1 MKKPTPKRLGR
12 PRRSPLTR
20 AEQLR
25 QAKRV
30 QRERERRAGR
40 AAVEL
45 LIPAVQAKRLRIAA
59 RTPQFGQLLEAFL
72 QDVVIDLH
80 AWPTLRELAWSR
92 KDRWIPAADALAL
105 YERNWRHVEP
115 ARLTSE
121 EAALIDRLKS
131 RFGGGVLHA

>member
-1 MKKPTPKRLGR
+1 MGKSAAMRPGR
-12 PRRSPLTR
+12 PKRSPLTR

-25 QAKRV
+25 QAKRM
-30 QRERERRAGR
+30 QRKRERRAGL

-45 LIPAVQAKRLRIAA
+45 RVPAAQAKRLRVAS
-59 RTPQFGQLLEAFL
+59 RPPQFGQLLDDFL

-105 YERNWRHVEP
+105 YERNWRFVEP
-115 ARLTSE
+115 ARLTPE

>member
-1 MKKPTPKRLGR
+1 MGNSAAKRPGR
-12 PRRSPLTR
+12 PKRSPLTR

-30 QRERERRAGR
+30 QRERERREGL
-40 AAVEL
+40 AAIEL
-45 LIPAVQAKRLRIAA
+45 RVPATQAKRLRIASRA
-59 RTPQFGQLLEAFL
+59 PQFGKMLDDFL

-105 YERNWRHVEP
+105 YERNWRFVEP
-115 ARLTSE
+115 ARLTPE

>member
-1 MKKPTPKRLGR
+1 MEKSAAMRLGR
-12 PRRSPLTR
+12 PKRSPLTR

-30 QRERERRAGR
+30 QRKRERRAGL

-45 LIPAVQAKRLRIAA
+45 RMPAAQAKRLRIAS
-59 RTPQFGQLLEAFL
+59 RTPHFGQLLDAFL

-105 YERNWRHVEP
+105 YERNWRFVEP

-121 EAALIDRLKS
+121 EAALIDRLKN
-131 RFGGGVLHA
+131 RFGSGVLHA

>member
-1 MKKPTPKRLGR
+1 MRLGR
-12 PRRSPLTR
+12 PKRSPLTR

-30 QRERERRAGR
+30 QRKRERRAGL

-45 LIPAVQAKRLRIAA
+45 RMPAAQAKRLRIAS
-59 RTPQFGQLLEAFL
+59 RTAQFGQLLDAFL

-105 YERNWRHVEP
+105 YERNWRFVEP
-115 ARLTSE
+115 ARLAPE